1 MKSAKILI
9 IILTLA
15 VLSVSGCGGG
25 GGGGNHNG
33 NQGGQEA
40 VSYNPVIDPANFVD
54 PAKTSI
60 NNPYLPL
67 MPGTTYLYHISSADG
82 TSQDDTVIV
91 THDTKTILGVK
102 CTVVRD
108 TAKSNGQLVEDTFDW
123 YAQDKDGNVWYF
135 GEDTKQYENGQVV
148 GTEGA
153 WEAGVNDAKPG
164 IVMEGNPKVGDTY
177 RQEYAQGVAEDM
189 GEVLGL
195 DESVTV
201 SYGTFAH
208 CVKTKDFS
216 ALEPDV
222 VENKYFCPDI
232 GQVLTVTVAGGSDRQ
247 ELVSVTTGG

>member
-9 IILTLA
+9 IILTLS

-25 GGGGNHNG
+25 GGGGGNDNG
-33 NQGGQEA
+33 NQGGQVE
-40 VSYNPVIDPANFVD
+40 VSYNPVIDPANFV
-54 PAKTSI
+54 AGI
-60 NNPYLPL
+60 NNRYLPL
-67 MPGTTYLYHISSADG
+67 TPGTTYLYQLSSADG

-91 THDTKTILGVK
+91 THDTKMILGVT
-102 CTVVRD
+102 CIVVHD
-108 TAKSNGQLVEDTFDW
+108 VVTSNGQLVEDSFDW

-148 GTEGA
+148 STEGS

-164 IVMEGNPKVGDTY
+164 IVMEGQPKVGDTY
-177 RQEYAQGVAEDM
+177 RQEFAQGVAEDM
-189 GEVLGL
+189 GEVLSL

-201 SYGTFAH
+201 PYGTFAH
-208 CVKTKDFS
+208 CVKTNDFS

-232 GQVLTVTVAGGSDRQ
+232 GQVLTVTVEGGSDRQ